1 MKFFSTA
8 ECNPF
13 SGKLLFQ
20 SFKLILRYPNH
31 LLDRFHAYHFTVSYR
46 GIFVCFFLCNDSQS
60 FYFVIE
66 KKKCEEFTNYFPAF
80 AKSPISF
87 GGASFSERGET
98 AAQPLSAALSGGD
111 GCEGRPAAASK
122 LRGAGPSCRNIFYQ
136 CVKRNRIKAGICC
149 HFVLLNK

>member
-1 MKFFSTA
+1 MKFFGIA

-66 KKKCEEFTNYFPAF
+66 KKKMRRVHKLFPCLCQ
-80 AKSPISF
+80 I
-87 GGASFSERGET
+87 T
-98 AAQPLSAALSGGD
+98 
-111 GCEGRPAAASK
+111 
-122 LRGAGPSCRNIFYQ
+122 
-136 CVKRNRIKAGICC
+136 
-149 HFVLLNK
+149 H

>member
-1 MKFFSTA
+1 MVSCYFRVSNSSSGIRTISWTGSTRTILPCLTEAFSFASSSVMT
-8 ECNPF
+8 PKVF
-13 SGKLLFQ
+13 
-20 SFKLILRYPNH
+20 ILS
-31 LLDRFHAYHFTVSYR
+31 LK
-46 GIFVCFFLCNDSQS
+46 
-60 FYFVIE
+60 